1 MNTLFRAVGNSKQS
15 FHQYHNRLILKLE
28 EEEYLRYMISEIR
41 ANHPTMG
48 IRDLYFKIGP
58 QTMGRDI
65 FEEFC
70 KQEGFVLKKKKA
82 FRGTTDSSGV
92 KRFENLTLNLKL
104 TALNQLWVSD
114 ITYFEISGKYSYL
127 TFIMDKFSRKILG
140 YSVSTRLTT
149 EATTLVALK
158 MAIRS
163 RNKHKL
169 TDLILHSDGGGQY
182 YAGIFLKLTQA
193 YEIKNSMGK
202 YPWENPYAERING
215 IIKNN
220 YLQHRSIDSFQKL
233 VKEVDRSVTLYNND
247 KPHKGLKRLT
257 PVEYENRILALGKQ
271 SDGDKSATEDENQK
285 PEGNQPFGLMGNNP
299 RDQIS
304 LQNMNVNIVEH
315 R

>member
-1 MNTLFRAVGNSKQS
+1 MNTLFRAVGNSKQG

-28 EEEYLRYMISEIR
+28 EEEYLRYMIPKIR
-41 ANHPTMG
+41 AHHPTMG

-65 FEEFC
+65 FEDFC
-70 KQEGFVLKKKKA
+70 KQEGYVLKKKKA
-82 FRGTTDSSGV
+82 FKGTTDSSGV
-92 KRFENLTLNLKL
+92 KRFENLTLNLEL
-104 TALNQLWVSD
+104 TALDQLWVSD

-127 TFIMDKFSRKILG
+127 TFIMDTFSRKILG

-169 TDLILHSDGGGQY
+169 TGLILHSDGGGQY

-193 YEIKNSMGK
+193 YEIKNSMCK

-233 VKEVDRSVTLYNND
+233 IKEVDRSVNLYNND
-247 KPHKGLKRLT
+247 KPHKCLKRLT

-299 RDQIS
+299 RAQIS
-304 LQNMNVNIVEH
+304 LQNMNVNNVEH
-315 R
+315 W